1 MIDKLKGARFISTFD
16 LAHGFWQAALDPKT
30 AHRTAF
36 TCEYGTFQYK
46 VVPMGLLSSAQFFQS
61 FVETKLDRHGILYR
75 KVHETSDMTNTYV
88 DEDGV
93 RCRGFCGAY
102 VDDLIVFSQTAQDHR
117 AHLIKLLEALS
128 HEHLY
133 LNIPKSHVFC
143 KYVRFLG
150 CVCGQNQIFMDGDK
164 ISAIIDMP
172 EPKRTQSEVRSF
184 LGAVG
189 FYRKWISGYSE
200 MAGPLTELLKGK
212 GQKIDPHL
220 WTGRQS
226 EAVLKLKRAITQYP
240 VLRQF
245 DQTKQKTLSSTTS
258 G

>member
-1 MIDKLKGARFISTFD
+1 MK
-16 LAHGFWQAALDPKT
+16 
-30 AHRTAF
+30 
-36 TCEYGTFQYK
+36 
-46 VVPMGLLSSAQFFQS
+46 
-61 FVETKLDRHGILYR
+61 
-75 KVHETSDMTNTYV
+75 
-88 DEDGV
+88 
-93 RCRGFCGAY
+93 
-102 VDDLIVFSQTAQDHR
+102 
-117 AHLIKLLEALS
+117 
-128 HEHLY
+128 
-133 LNIPKSHVFC
+133 
-143 KYVRFLG
+143 FLG

-200 MAGPLTELLKGK
+200 MAEPLTELLKGK
-212 GQKIDPHL
+212 ESKIDPRL

-245 DQTKQKTLSSTTS
+245 DQTKPIYVVTDASDYAIGGCLFQYHGEPPAPCAVQYISRAMIPAERNYDGKKKYVVNYRKNGTVPVLYRTFSTK
-258 G
+258 